1 VTYLISWSL
10 GGAVVLAAS
19 WVADFYNIAGL
30 EELFYV
36 LSVNFFLAPFVSIPY
51 ALLQRTMSFGKLLAV
66 MSAGVVVGFVVTIV
80 SILSGLSYYSMAIG
94 LTANSLT
101 QLLLANILIPRRYWR
116 PEFHQIMPVM
126 CFGFYSSASNMMKK
140 SLLTVPDVIIGKMG
154 TTTQVGFFSRGLG
167 FVEFLSAS
175 VQQGVSPVILPFLSG
190 KVRARE
196 NVGAPYLRAGVMLGA
211 ILWPVLTVAA
221 INSLSVV
228 RFFFGDQW
236 DEAAPLASI
245 LAIWA
250 MCRCVN
256 VFLPELLLSIRAERL
271 LMIRELLLLSV
282 CIVGVWVLFPFG
294 LKFAALA
301 FVAVGAVDLV
311 FGAWILTARMNLRP
325 ADIALAWLPN
335 LGLASVCGLVSWT
348 LKEWFVFDESTPWFA
363 VLILALV
370 LTPVWYLGLGMVRN
384 PLWDEIKPKRLW
396 LVWHAR
402 HG

>member
-1 VTYLISWSL
+1 
-10 GGAVVLAAS
+10 
-19 WVADFYNIAGL
+19 
-30 EELFYV
+30 
-36 LSVNFFLAPFVSIPY
+36 
-51 ALLQRTMSFGKLLAV
+51 
-66 MSAGVVVGFVVTIV
+66 
-80 SILSGLSYYSMAIG
+80 
-94 LTANSLT
+94 
-101 QLLLANILIPRRYWR
+101 
-116 PEFHQIMPVM
+116 
-126 CFGFYSSASNMMKK
+126 
-140 SLLTVPDVIIGKMG
+140 
-154 TTTQVGFFSRGLG
+154 
-167 FVEFLSAS
+167 
-175 VQQGVSPVILPFLSG
+175 
-190 KVRARE
+190 
-196 NVGAPYLRAGVMLGA
+196 MLGA